1 MEIIRCREIFNC
13 ACLRCK
19 AVDPK
24 MVRVG
29 AMYFCYDCFIDIFDG
44 QENFDIHSEFGKKTE
59 LGEQYSKW
67 IKIYKGKYHEKL
79 I

>member
-1 MEIIRCREIFNC
+1 MIRCREIFNC

-19 AVDPK
+19 EVDLR

-29 AMYFCYDCFIDIFDG
+29 VMYFCIECWMDIFGG

-59 LGEQYSKW
+59 PGEQYSKW
-67 IKIYKGKYHEKL
+67 VKIYKRSGK
-79 I
+79 